1 MLFANKAIVEK
12 LKKEYPKGALVEL
25 IYMDDV
31 LAPPLGT
38 IGTVEHVDDIGS
50 IHVKWDNGSSLA
62 VVYGQ
67 DSCNLIF

>member
-12 LKKEYPKGALVEL
+12 LKKEYPKGVLLEL

-31 LAPPLGT
+31 LAPPPGT

-50 IHVKWDNGSSLA
+50 IHVK
-62 VVYGQ
+62 
-67 DSCNLIF
+67 